1 MAKTA
6 DQTEKLSQGVAEG
19 YRKTGEGE
27 SAEDARNRLFGKK
40 EK

>member
-6 DQTEKLSQGVAEG
+6 DQTEKRSQGVAEG
-19 YRKTGEGE
+19 YRKTGEGK
-27 SAEDARNRLFGKK
+27 SAEHAGNRLFGKK